1 MDEKFFTPN
10 SRLMIENVK
19 SPKVATRGI
28 INENITS
35 KYQYCSFKNGSMGVP
50 SISIMTAKLKDVNA
64 DMMTP
69 PQNPSQVLFLDTRT
83 FILNLPKK
91 QVAVKMTAKMTI
103 TNFDMALASSI
114 SAYAFSI
121 VAVHNDTVMS
131 GISAVSAIIF
141 CLTALIKFVDLL
153 MDKVEKWKSQKEK
166 D

>member
-1 MDEKFFTPN
+1 
-10 SRLMIENVK
+10 
-19 SPKVATRGI
+19 
-28 INENITS
+28 
-35 KYQYCSFKNGSMGVP
+35 
-50 SISIMTAKLKDVNA
+50 
-64 DMMTP
+64 
-69 PQNPSQVLFLDTRT
+69 
-83 FILNLPKK
+83 
-91 QVAVKMTAKMTI
+91 MTAKMTI

-153 MDKVEKWKSQKEK
+153 MDKIEKWKSKKEK